1 MEIGTKFTY
10 LSNGKE
16 RKALF
21 LEEENGRI
29 IAILCDDIKFQ
40 GMRLSI
46 DKSQII
52 SAFCLLSVNTFLK
65 SSLERIFLPKKPLAP
80 LIIIVFKGLFF

>member
-1 MEIGTKFTY
+1 MEIGTKFTF

-16 RKALF
+16 RNALF

-29 IAILCDDIKFQ
+29 IAILCDDARFQ
-40 GMRLSI
+40 GMKLSI

-52 SAFCLLSVNTFLK
+52 
-65 SSLERIFLPKKPLAP
+65 KK
-80 LIIIVFKGLFF
+80 I

>member
-52 SAFCLLSVNTFLK
+52 KTN
-65 SSLERIFLPKKPLAP
+65 
-80 LIIIVFKGLFF
+80 